1 MARVSSWLGN
11 VVERSYPA
19 EDKLL
24 RSKRIG
30 NTFGQS
36 NNKDGGMRQLTLMY
50 FGKDLPVF
58 IPCHRFLRS
67 TEEAPS
73 H

>member
-1 MARVSSWLGN
+1 MLSRGHIQPKVDCSGVSALEIPLDKVITN
-11 VVERSYPA
+11 TA
-19 EDKLL
+19 ECVNLP
-24 RSKRIG
+24 
-30 NTFGQS
+30 
-36 NNKDGGMRQLTLMY
+36 LMY

-67 TEEAPS
+67 TEESPS